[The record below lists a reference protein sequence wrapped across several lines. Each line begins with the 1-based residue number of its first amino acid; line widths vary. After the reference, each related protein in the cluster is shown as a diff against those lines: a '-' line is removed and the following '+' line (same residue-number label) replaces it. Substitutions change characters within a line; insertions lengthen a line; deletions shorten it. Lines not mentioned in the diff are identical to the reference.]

1 MLPCLSFPSTHPRT
15 HLAQSHTL
23 FLSLSFFPFLSRD
36 FHSFRQRARRFPLRR
51 SHTRAPFLPLSIMTH
66 TALRKAAHPS
76 LTASEKDSPRE
87 QFADPSA
94 RLAHDKRI
102 RENPCT
108 GICKYMCVCV
118 CGCLRQPCYVYKRN
132 PDLDVRRLIAGL
144 TLIRLRRYD
153 HGPYPPLRHPHHLF
167 EKKLHPS
174 LEEYDHRASSRCLR

>member
-1 MLPCLSFPSTHPRT
+1 MSTMFRLCRCTVWLFFSFFFFSSITRHTRARTSSYPPTPRRPLVTISLNLDTYDSLTLPCLSFPSTHPRT

-23 FLSLSFFPFLSRD
+23 FPFLSLSFFPFLSRD

-51 SHTRAPFLPLSIMTH
+51 SHTRAPLLPLSIMTH
-66 TALRKAAHPS
+66 TALKKAAHPS

-118 CGCLRQPCYVYKRN
+118 WVPAAAVLRIQ
-132 PDLDVRRLIAGL
+132 A
-144 TLIRLRRYD
+144 
-153 HGPYPPLRHPHHLF
+153 
-167 EKKLHPS
+167 
-174 LEEYDHRASSRCLR
+174 